1 MKKMNKLL
9 NNKEKDCVTVKCGT
23 TNELLKPSLAGEG
36 GVKIRFFQRLLT
48 TYKGMKS
55 ILTNFPSPISPPFG
69 EGFSKQKNKTL
80 KNPHVMVT

>member
-23 TNELLKPSLAGEG
+23 TNELLKPSLAGED

-55 ILTNFPSPISPPFG
+55 ILTNFTSPNPLPSERAF
-69 EGFSKQKNKTL
+69 KNK
-80 KNPHVMVT
+80 KIKH